1 MKTFKSLILFAT
13 CLFVF
18 NFSFAQDKI
27 SVPELSEQQKQEVL
41 YNHVVAYAAS
51 GISYAKSLGKSP
63 EEYGRYVGSLF
74 TPFWDPAAGLPGFAN
89 QIMFILVG
97 IHPAN
102 EMEIVAQDENSIK
115 VRMKNVDMP
124 FLQGPM
130 LGVSYDEYLEFSHGV
145 LVVLADFMK
154 LDFSHTMVDG
164 WYEFSIVS
172 R

>member
-1 MKTFKSLILFAT
+1 M
-13 CLFVF
+13 
-18 NFSFAQDKI
+18 
-27 SVPELSEQQKQEVL
+27 PELTEQQKQEVL
-41 YNHVVAYAAS
+41 YKHVVSYAAS

-63 EEYGRYVGSLF
+63 EEYGRYVGNLF

-89 QIMFILVG
+89 QIMFLLAG

-102 EMEIVAQDENSIK
+102 EMKIVSQDENSIT

-124 FLQGPM
+124 FMQGPM
-130 LGVSYDEYLEFSHGV
+130 LGVSYDEYLEFSYGV
-145 LVVLADFMK
+145 LVVVADFMK
-154 LDFSHTMVDG
+154 LDFSHSMVDG